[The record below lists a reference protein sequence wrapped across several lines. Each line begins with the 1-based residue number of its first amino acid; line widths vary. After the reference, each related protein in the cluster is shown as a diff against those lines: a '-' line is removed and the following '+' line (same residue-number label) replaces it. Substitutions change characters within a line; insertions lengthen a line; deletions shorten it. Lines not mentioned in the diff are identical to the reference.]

1 MAKGHENLIPANKR
15 SKDEVRKNGR
25 KGGKASGKARKQAK
39 TFKTLAQQLLTMKPT
54 NSIRINEKK
63 VYPLIEKIKELF
75 PGLKESDM
83 TNRTALLFTLMR
95 EALKGDKQAIDMMM
109 NTAGEKEPEKLVAT
123 VINFNKKDVKK
134 YADALRKKL

>member
-1 MAKGHENLIPANKR
+1 MANNQNLISLKDRTQRKRKEIATKGAKAANK
-15 SKDEVRKNGR
+15 KM
-25 KGGKASGKARKQAK
+25 KQAK

-54 NSIRINEKK
+54 NSIKINDKK

-75 PGLKESDM
+75 PELKENDM

-109 NTAGEKEPEKLVAT
+109 NTAGEKEPDKLET
-123 VINFNKKDVKK
+123 TLKINKKDVKK
-134 YADALRKKL
+134 YADALRNKL